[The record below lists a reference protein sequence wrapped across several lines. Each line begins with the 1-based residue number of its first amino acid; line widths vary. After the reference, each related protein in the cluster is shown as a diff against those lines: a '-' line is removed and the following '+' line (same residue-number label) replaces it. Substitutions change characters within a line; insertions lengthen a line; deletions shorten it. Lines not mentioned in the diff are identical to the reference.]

1 MSQPN
6 PFAAAVA
13 PPPVEKAPQAPA
25 PQQGAPANPYAPQQA
40 APAAPAAAASNPFG
54 AGVPQQQYAAP
65 AAAPAPQAYAPQQQ
79 YAAPAPPQY
88 GGNPYAAPGSG
99 AYGPPPGT
107 SHMEHVGMQQ
117 HAPQAYAP
125 QQQAAPAV
133 PPPALDPSMLR
144 GAPAPIVGEGRGAKL
159 AHMYGRLVLVFPLSI
174 TRKPRNP
181 QFISPE
187 QRQRGDLDQEQV
199 TATFVVLDDGAGGM
213 QPIRF
218 GGDPSA
224 FPPVPDNES
233 APLPYVRKG
242 LWVTQSRVI
251 SQLRDFLPDPTSGR
265 PGGMICGRLV
275 KTGPA
280 RNDPWYITSTVTEA
294 ELGLA
299 GQYMQLVAA
308 GQFPHPLA

>member
-6 PFAAAVA
+6 PFAQAVA
-13 PPPVEKAPQAPA
+13 PPAAEQAPQAAPA
-25 PQQGAPANPYAPQQA
+25 AANPYAQQQA
-40 APAAPAAAASNPFG
+40 APAAPAAAPSNPFG
-54 AGVPQQQYAAP
+54 AGVPQAAP
-65 AAAPAPQAYAPQQQ
+65 AAQQAYAPQQQ

-88 GGNPYAAPGSG
+88 GGNPYGQQQAAPA
-99 AYGPPPGT
+99 AYAPHPAAAGPYGQT
-107 SHMEHVGMQQ
+107 Q
-117 HAPQAYAP
+117 YAP
-125 QQQAAPAV
+125 QQQAAPAA

-174 TRKPRNP
+174 TTKPRNP

-187 QRQRGDLDQEQV
+187 QRQRGDLNQEQI
-199 TATFVVLDDGAGGM
+199 TATFVVLDDGQGGM

-265 PGGMICGRLV
+265 PGGMICGRMV
-275 KTGPA
+275 KTGPQ
-280 RNDPWYITSTVTEA
+280 RNDPWYITTAGDA
-294 ELGLA
+294 ELSLA
-299 GQYMQLVAA
+299 GQYMQLVAS
-308 GQFPHPLA
+308 GTYPHPLA

>member
-1 MSQPN
+1 
-6 PFAAAVA
+6 
-13 PPPVEKAPQAPA
+13 
-25 PQQGAPANPYAPQQA
+25 
-40 APAAPAAAASNPFG
+40 
-54 AGVPQQQYAAP
+54 
-65 AAAPAPQAYAPQQQ
+65 
-79 YAAPAPPQY
+79 
-88 GGNPYAAPGSG
+88 
-99 AYGPPPGT
+99 
-107 SHMEHVGMQQ
+107 MEHVGMQQ

-159 AHMYGRLVLVFPLSI
+159 PHMYGRLVLVFPLSI

-181 QFISPE
+181 QYITPE

-199 TATFVVLDDGAGGM
+199 TATFVVLDDGQGGM

-224 FPPVPDNES
+224 FPPVPDTES

-251 SQLRDFLPDPTSGR
+251 SQLRDFLPDPTVGR
-265 PGGMICGRLV
+265 PGGMICGRAV

-280 RNDPWYITSTVTEA
+280 RNDPWYITTATEA

-308 GQFPHPLA
+308 GQYPHPLA

>member
-6 PFAAAVA
+6 PFAQAV
-13 PPPVEKAPQAPA
+13 QAPA
-25 PQQGAPANPYAPQQA
+25 EQAP
-40 APAAPAAAASNPFG
+40 PAAPAPAPAPPAPPAQQTNPFG
-54 AGVPQQQYAAP
+54 QGVPAQQTTPGQPQYGQPAP
-65 AAAPAPQAYAPQQQ
+65 AAPQAYAPQGYPQQ
-79 YAAPAPPQY
+79 QAPA
-88 GGNPYAAPGSG
+88 NPYTAPGTG

-107 SHMEHVGMQQ
+107 SHMQHVAMQQ
-117 HAPQAYAP
+117 HAPQQYAP
-125 QQQAAPAV
+125 QAPAAPAA
-133 PPPALDPSMLR
+133 PPTPLDPSMLR

-181 QFISPE
+181 QFVTPE
-187 QRQRGDLDQEQV
+187 QRQRGDLEQEQV

-224 FPPVPDNES
+224 FPPVPDTES
-233 APLPYVRKG
+233 APLPYVRNG

-251 SQLRDFLPDPTSGR
+251 SQLRDFLPDPSTGR
-265 PGGMICGRLV
+265 PGGMICGRVV

-280 RNDPWYITSTVTEA
+280 RNDPWYITGASDA
-294 ELGLA
+294 EIGLA
-299 GQYMQLVAA
+299 QQYMQLVAA
-308 GQFPHPLA
+308 GTYPHPLA

>member
-6 PFAAAVA
+6 PFAQAVA
-13 PPPVEKAPQAPA
+13 PAEQAPA
-25 PQQGAPANPYAPQQA
+25 PQQAPQAAPAANPYAQQQA
-40 APAAPAAAASNPFG
+40 APAAPAAAPSNPFG
-54 AGVPQQQYAAP
+54 AGVPQQAP
-65 AAAPAPQAYAPQQQ
+65 AAPQAYAPAPTQQ
-79 YAAPAPPQY
+79 APA
-88 GGNPYAAPGSG
+88 NPYAAPGTG

-107 SHMEHVGMQQ
+107 THMQHVAMQQ
-117 HAPQAYAP
+117 QAPAAYAPQQYPQGQQAYAP
-125 QQQAAPAV
+125 VQQQAAPAV

-159 AHMYGRLVLVFPLSI
+159 AHMYGRLVLTFPLSI
-174 TRKPRNP
+174 TTKPRNP
-181 QFISPE
+181 QFITQE
-187 QRQRGDLDQEQV
+187 QRARGDLNQEQI
-199 TATFVVLDDGAGGM
+199 TATFVVLDDGQGGM

-251 SQLRDFLPDPTSGR
+251 SQLRDFLPDPASGR
-265 PGGMICGRLV
+265 PGGMVCGRMV

-280 RNDPWYITSTVTEA
+280 RNDPWYITTANEQ
-294 ELGLA
+294 ELALA
-299 GQYMQLVAA
+299 GQYMQLVAS
-308 GQFPHPLA
+308 GTYPHPLA

>member
-1 MSQPN
+1 
-6 PFAAAVA
+6 
-13 PPPVEKAPQAPA
+13 
-25 PQQGAPANPYAPQQA
+25 
-40 APAAPAAAASNPFG
+40 
-54 AGVPQQQYAAP
+54 
-65 AAAPAPQAYAPQQQ
+65 
-79 YAAPAPPQY
+79 
-88 GGNPYAAPGSG
+88 
-99 AYGPPPGT
+99 
-107 SHMEHVGMQQ
+107 
-117 HAPQAYAP
+117 
-125 QQQAAPAV
+125 
-133 PPPALDPSMLR
+133 MLR

-159 AHMYGRLVLVFPLSI
+159 PHMYGRLVLVFPLSI

-181 QFISPE
+181 QYITPE

-199 TATFVVLDDGAGGM
+199 TATFVVLDDGQGGM

-224 FPPVPDNES
+224 FPPVPDTES

-251 SQLRDFLPDPTSGR
+251 SQLRDFLPDPTVGR
-265 PGGMICGRLV
+265 PGGLICGRMV

-280 RNDPWYITSTVTEA
+280 RNDPWYITTATEA

-308 GQFPHPLA
+308 GQYPHPLA

>member
-6 PFAAAVA
+6 PFAQAVA
-13 PPPVEKAPQAPA
+13 PAEQAPA
-25 PQQGAPANPYAPQQA
+25 PQQAPQAAPAANPYAQQQA
-40 APAAPAAAASNPFG
+40 APAAPAAAPSNPFG
-54 AGVPQQQYAAP
+54 AGVPQQAP
-65 AAAPAPQAYAPQQQ
+65 AAPQAYAPQQQ

-88 GGNPYAAPGSG
+88 GGNPYPN
-99 AYGPPPGT
+99 T
-107 SHMEHVGMQQ
+107 
-117 HAPQAYAP
+117 PQWNSALPA

-144 GAPAPIVGEGRGAKL
+144 GAPAPIVGEGRGPKL

-174 TRKPRNP
+174 TTKPRNP
-181 QFISPE
+181 QFITQE
-187 QRQRGDLDQEQV
+187 QRQRGDLNQEQI
-199 TATFVVLDDGAGGM
+199 TATFVILDDGQGGM

-233 APLPYVRKG
+233 APLPHVRKG

-251 SQLRDFLPDPTSGR
+251 SQLRDFLPDPASGR
-265 PGGMICGRLV
+265 PGGMVCGRMV

-280 RNDPWYITSTVTEA
+280 RNDPWYITTANDA
-294 ELGLA
+294 ELSLA
-299 GQYMQLVAA
+299 GQYMQLVA
-308 GQFPHPLA
+308 GGTYPHPLA